1 MLLDRF
7 FAWNILIF
15 IFFLWWTQSLRWHW
29 HPFGPS
35 VRHILTKNERLF
47 KKRFSEE
54 VQAGV
59 ESACL
64 FRSRQISESSR
75 LFFLLVRF
83 SNNRQKSVYSEKR
96 KTLEHFKC
104 NNQDSDAT
112 WRQTLPGNSSL
123 CRNFRPT
130 LQKIPI
136 INLISSQKLSVENW
150 PYGRKRLYTSVN

>member
-35 VRHILTKNERLF
+35 VRHIFTKNERLF

-64 FRSRQISESSR
+64 FRSRQISEAPR
-75 LFFLLVRF
+75 LFFSYLWD
-83 SNNRQKSVYSEKR
+83 SQKIVKNLFILKNEKHLSISSATTR
-96 KTLEHFKC
+96 ILTQPDGKRSQAIHRYAAILDLHFK
-104 NNQDSDAT
+104 
-112 WRQTLPGNSSL
+112 
-123 CRNFRPT
+123 
-130 LQKIPI
+130 K
-136 INLISSQKLSVENW
+136 SQW
-150 PYGRKRLYTSVN
+150 